1 MAGEGAQANSPYG
14 GCAAGPEV
22 NLYGVASLQQQY
34 WLFETLSQGHQRKK
48 GVLAD
53 PVLEGQTAEATA
65 ANAYTL
71 NLWVGDEDH
80 ILTKRQRKR
89 GSERTIR
96 QSLQDF
102 SDFFLWPKIAIFFRP
117 FHTCTVIW
125 NFSGL
130 HSQEPYVW
138 TQFYEQ

>member
-1 MAGEGAQANSPYG
+1 MWSNCLGGKGKLVGEGAQANSPYG

-48 GVLAD
+48 GVPVD
-53 PVLEGQTAEATA
+53 PVPEGQPAEATA

-89 GSERTIR
+89 GSERLR

-102 SDFFLWPKIAIFFRP
+102 SDFFLWPKIAIFLALFT
-117 FHTCTVIW
+117 HA
-125 NFSGL
+125 L
-130 HSQEPYVW
+130 
-138 TQFYEQ
+138 